1 MGGLAVSNR
10 VASSKQVAMLL
21 AIAAGKGIR
30 GEEKL
35 LEWIEY
41 ESGLSLQLKRLD
53 DMRSVVVSDIKQRL
67 EEI

>member
-1 MGGLAVSNR
+1 MSNR
-10 VASSKQVAMLL
+10 VASGKQVAMLL
-21 AIAAGKGIR
+21 GIAASKGIR

-41 ESGLSLQLKRLD
+41 ESGLSLQLKHLD
-53 DMRSVVVSDIKQRL
+53 DMRSVVVSDIKKRL

>member
-1 MGGLAVSNR
+1 MSNR
-10 VASSKQVAMLL
+10 AASGKQVAMLL
-21 AIAAGKGIR
+21 AIAANKGIR
-30 GEEKL
+30 GESKL

-41 ESGLSLQLKRLD
+41 ESGLSLQLKSLD

>member
-1 MGGLAVSNR
+1 MSHRA
-10 VASSKQVAMLL
+10 ASGKQVAMLL
-21 AIAAGKGIR
+21 AIAANKGIR
-30 GEEKL
+30 GEDKL

-53 DMRSVVVSDIKQRL
+53 DMCSVVVASIKQRL

>member
-1 MGGLAVSNR
+1 MSNR
-10 VASSKQVAMLL
+10 VASGKQIAMLL
-21 AIAAGKGIR
+21 AIAARKGIR
-30 GEEKL
+30 GEDKL

-41 ESGLSLQLKRLD
+41 ESGLSLQLKCLD